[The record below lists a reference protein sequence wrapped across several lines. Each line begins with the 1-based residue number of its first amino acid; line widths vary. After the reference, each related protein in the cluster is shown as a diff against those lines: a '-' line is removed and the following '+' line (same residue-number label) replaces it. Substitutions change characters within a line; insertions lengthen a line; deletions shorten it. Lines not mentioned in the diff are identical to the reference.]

1 MLGSSFYLIEL
12 PSLSHL
18 EEAPVSN
25 TPFFFL
31 PEKYKV
37 ALWAGKYSVECF

>member
-1 MLGSSFYLIEL
+1 MLGSSFYPIEL

-25 TPFFFL
+25 TPFL
-31 PEKYKV
+31 PKKYKV
-37 ALWAGKYSVECF
+37 ALWAGKNSVECF

>member
-1 MLGSSFYLIEL
+1 MLGSSFYPIEL

-25 TPFFFL
+25 TPFFAKKIQGSF
-31 PEKYKV
+31 V
-37 ALWAGKYSVECF
+37 GW